1 MPVRHPSCTTSAC
14 MLRSQSVPLLPK
26 SDKQGAATGDYEMG
40 PVVAL
45 TARLFPAS
53 CSHQEGAQG
62 LRCFW
67 TLRGCLSRQRS

>member
-1 MPVRHPSCTTSAC
+1 MPVSHSFCTHFC

-45 TARLFPAS
+45 TARLFPG
-53 CSHQEGAQG
+53 CQGRGGLFEGG
-62 LRCFW
+62 E
-67 TLRGCLSRQRS
+67 G